1 MTEMKLPT
9 IYTKVRKVAPTL
21 IHKSQAGLVDILIKL
36 TGMNTDHCAK
46 DAYEMEE
53 LKKWADNAG
62 KVPTRDL

>member
-1 MTEMKLPT
+1 
-9 IYTKVRKVAPTL
+9 
-21 IHKSQAGLVDILIKL
+21 
-36 TGMNTDHCAK
+36 MNTDHCAK